1 MEAAARIEA
10 VDSAEDSLASLED
23 RVHRIVELVDR
34 LRGERDAALS
44 ELTAARNAAAAS
56 VSDNQKLRLE
66 VEALRAER
74 KLVRSR
80 IEKLLGQVESLSG
93 S

>member
-1 MEAAARIEA
+1 MEAAARTEA
-10 VDSAEDSLASLED
+10 VGSPEDSLASLED
-23 RVHRIVELVDR
+23 RIHSIVELVDR
-34 LRGERDAALS
+34 LRGERDAALA
-44 ELTAARNAAAAS
+44 ELNSARNTAASS
-56 VSDNQKLRLE
+56 VSDIQKLRQE

-74 KLVRSR
+74 KLVRVR

>member
-1 MEAAARIEA
+1 MEAAARTEA
-10 VDSAEDSLASLED
+10 VDSPEDSLASLEARIH
-23 RVHRIVELVDR
+23 RVVQMVDR

-44 ELTAARNAAAAS
+44 ELNAARGTAASS
-56 VSDNQKLRLE
+56 VSETQKLRQE

-74 KLVRSR
+74 KLVRAR
-80 IEKLLGQVESLSG
+80 IEKLLGQVETLSG